1 MITSFAKKL
10 LNSHACASIE
20 RIIFWSAVLLHIIVF
35 FTIATDNNGDPNEY
49 IAIARSLFSA
59 DAPINPNR
67 FVGYPFFLKITSLN
81 LALLNLTFFAQ
92 HVLFLFSLWFFAN
105 KVTDIP
111 IFRALLYLPALI
123 PSIAYI
129 PNLLFPDCVILSLLL
144 ILAAYLFAGQFIQAL
159 LIAIGLILIKLVFI
173 FLPVVIFGVYA
184 LKKCQGQNKKW
195 IILALEIALIGLIP
209 SVFIFSPFPL
219 YQSVV
224 QKPAFID
231 EPKMP
236 TAAPN
241 PFQFFCGG
249 EMRLLSDKTAIATF
263 TDHSSDLYHMP
274 LGQTLVKEFKCTPAE
289 VKVIQR
295 NLVISFMAQAPTHQ
309 LYKFIRRFTL
319 NTFVFMD
326 VPHVG
331 YMLELKYQLMNSN
344 FSPTQYY
351 EKTQLEYFEGQG
363 MKPVRP
369 PGQNFLRILNAINF
383 KYERILS
390 VVITV
395 LVGFIS
401 LGILFK
407 RLRYLPTVTPILLLV
422 IFYNF
427 SITFFAFGYDRYIF
441 INYFLWFAI
450 IIVYLEYWVK
460 NTLKISKGAIFH

>member
-1 MITSFAKKL
+1 MSPSFAKKL
-10 LNSHACASIE
+10 LNSHSSIKIE
-20 RIIFWSAVLLHIIVF
+20 RAIFWSVVLLHIIVF

-105 KVTDIP
+105 KVTDAP
-111 IFRALLYLPALI
+111 ILRALIYVPALI

-184 LKKCQGQNKKW
+184 LKKCQSQNKKW
-195 IILALEIALIGLIP
+195 IILALGIALLGLIP

-231 EPKMP
+231 EPKIP
-236 TAAPN
+236 TAVPN
-241 PFQFFCGG
+241 PFQFICGG
-249 EMRLLSDKTAIATF
+249 EERLLSDKVAIATF

-274 LGQTLVKEFKCTPAE
+274 LGQPLVKEFKCTPAE
-289 VKVIQR
+289 VKAIQR
-295 NLVISFMAQAPTHQ
+295 NLIISFMAQAPAHQ
-309 LYKFIRRFTL
+309 LYKFIRRFAL

-369 PGQNFLRILNAINF
+369 PGELFLRILNSFNF
-383 KYERILS
+383 KFERLLS
-390 VVITV
+390 FVIATIFA
-395 LVGFIS
+395 VGLF
-401 LGILFK
+401 GILTRK
-407 RLRYLPTVTPILLLV
+407 LAYVSAITPLIV
-422 IFYNF
+422 IIIFYNF

-441 INYFLWFAI
+441 INYFLWIAI
-450 IIVYLEYWVK
+450 CTCYLKYYFLQ
-460 NTLKISKGAIFH
+460 NFNSSIQTGT